1 MAFTG
6 HDREYDASTEM
17 TKHEKRCENHW
28 KCVMCIMPA
37 IGFVRAFVD
46 EKALARHLLYPKKQP
61 ATFEIKFAE
70 KINVFVLFL

>member
-1 MAFTG
+1 MGGSRAGIYRKYGFYRLGRAVKLT
-6 HDREYDASTEM
+6 T
-17 TKHEKRCENHW
+17 
-28 KCVMCIMPA
+28 

-70 KINVFVLFL
+70 KINVFDLFL